1 MFDALLE
8 SAAQIIVRHAPHHGV
23 FPTLVPG
30 LTLYRIESNAFIER
44 TAGEIM
50 TTFIVRGRKT
60 TAIGGKMLEYGA
72 GESLVCGIASPSEF
86 HTLDASRDHPFLAL
100 SVSLDASILM
110 EYADALSDRH
120 HSGEFSEMPGGVF
133 VIRLDEDLRDV
144 FLRLLKILDRP
155 KLIAVCA
162 PLILRELHA
171 LLLDSSCG
179 AELRA
184 LASAGSEGYAVLKT
198 VSWIRCNYATDC
210 SVEELARKTNM
221 SNATFHRKFRQVN
234 GFSPVQ
240 FRKRVRLFEARRL
253 LVARETNVTSA
264 AFVVGYESLA
274 QFVRDYKELF
284 GLPPLRDIKQLHNAS
299 DD

>member
-1 MFDALLE
+1 MFDASLE
-8 SAAQIIVRHAPHHGV
+8 SAAQIIARHAPHHGV

-50 TTFIVRGRKT
+50 TTFIVHGRKT

-86 HTLDASRDHPFLAL
+86 HTLDASRDNPFLAL

-120 HSGEFSEMPGGVF
+120 NSGQFSAMPGGVF
-133 VIRLDEDLRDV
+133 VIRPDEDLRDV

-184 LASAGSEGYAVLKT
+184 LASAGSEGHAVLKT
-198 VSWIRCNYATDC
+198 VSWI
-210 SVEELARKTNM
+210 
-221 SNATFHRKFRQVN
+221 
-234 GFSPVQ
+234 
-240 FRKRVRLFEARRL
+240 
-253 LVARETNVTSA
+253 
-264 AFVVGYESLA
+264 
-274 QFVRDYKELF
+274 
-284 GLPPLRDIKQLHNAS
+284 
-299 DD
+299 

>member
-86 HTLDASRDHPFLAL
+86 HTLDASRDNPFLAL

-133 VIRLDEDLRDV
+133 VIRPDEDLRDV

-155 KLIAVCA
+155 KLIAEYV
-162 PLILRELHA
+162 
-171 LLLDSSCG
+171 
-179 AELRA
+179 
-184 LASAGSEGYAVLKT
+184 
-198 VSWIRCNYATDC
+198 
-210 SVEELARKTNM
+210 
-221 SNATFHRKFRQVN
+221 F
-234 GFSPVQ
+234 
-240 FRKRVRLFEARRL
+240 
-253 LVARETNVTSA
+253 
-264 AFVVGYESLA
+264 
-274 QFVRDYKELF
+274 YKE
-284 GLPPLRDIKQLHNAS
+284 
-299 DD
+299 

>member
-8 SAAQIIVRHAPHHGV
+8 SAAQVIVRHAPHHGV

-86 HTLDASRDHPFLAL
+86 HTLDAS
-100 SVSLDASILM
+100 ILM

-133 VIRLDEDLRDV
+133 VIRPDEDLRDV

-184 LASAGSEGYAVLKT
+184 LASAGSEGHAVLKT
-198 VSWIRCNYATDC
+198 VSWIRRNYATDC

-221 SNATFHRKFRQVN
+221 SNATFHRKFRQVT

-264 AFVVGYESLA
+264 AFAVGYESLA

>member
-86 HTLDASRDHPFLAL
+86 HTLDAS
-100 SVSLDASILM
+100 ILM

-133 VIRLDEDLRDV
+133 VIRPDEDLRDV

-184 LASAGSEGYAVLKT
+184 LASAGSEGHAVLKT
-198 VSWIRCNYATDC
+198 VSWIRRNYATDC

-221 SNATFHRKFRQVN
+221 SNATFHRKFRQVT

-264 AFVVGYESLA
+264 AFAVGYESLA

>member
-1 MFDALLE
+1 
-8 SAAQIIVRHAPHHGV
+8 
-23 FPTLVPG
+23 
-30 LTLYRIESNAFIER
+30 
-44 TAGEIM
+44 
-50 TTFIVRGRKT
+50 
-60 TAIGGKMLEYGA
+60 
-72 GESLVCGIASPSEF
+72 
-86 HTLDASRDHPFLAL
+86 
-100 SVSLDASILM
+100 
-110 EYADALSDRH
+110 
-120 HSGEFSEMPGGVF
+120 MPGGVF
-133 VIRLDEDLRDV
+133 VIRPDEDLRDV

-155 KLIAVCA
+155 KLIAVRA

-184 LASAGSEGYAVLKT
+184 LASAGSEGHAVLKT
-198 VSWIRCNYATDC
+198 VSWIRRNYATDC

-221 SNATFHRKFRQVN
+221 SNATFHRKFRQVT

-264 AFVVGYESLA
+264 AFAVGYESLA

>member
-8 SAAQIIVRHAPHHGV
+8 SAAQIIARHAPHHGV

-50 TTFIVRGRKT
+50 TTFIVHGRKT

-86 HTLDASRDHPFLAL
+86 HTLDASRDNPFLAL

-110 EYADALSDRH
+110 EYADALYDRH
-120 HSGEFSEMPGGVF
+120 QSGQLSEMPGGVF
-133 VIRLDEDLRDV
+133 VICPDEDLRDV

-184 LASAGSEGYAVLKT
+184 LASTGSEGHAVLKT
-198 VSWIRCNYATDC
+198 VSWSDAT
-210 SVEELARKTNM
+210 M
-221 SNATFHRKFRQVN
+221 RQIVQWKSWQGKPTCQMQRSTEN
-234 GFSPVQ
+234 FDKSPVFPRSVSQ
-240 FRKRVRLFEARRL
+240 TCQAV
-253 LVARETNVTSA
+253 
-264 AFVVGYESLA
+264 
-274 QFVRDYKELF
+274 
-284 GLPPLRDIKQLHNAS
+284 
-299 DD
+299 

>member
-8 SAAQIIVRHAPHHGV
+8 SAAQLIARHAPHHGV

-86 HTLDASRDHPFLAL
+86 HTLDAS
-100 SVSLDASILM
+100 ILM
-110 EYADALSDRH
+110 EYADVLSDRH

-133 VIRLDEDLRDV
+133 VIRPDEDLRDV

-184 LASAGSEGYAVLKT
+184 LASAGSEGHAVLKT
-198 VSWIRCNYATDC
+198 VSWIRRNYATDC

-221 SNATFHRKFRQVN
+221 SNATFHRKFRQVT

-264 AFVVGYESLA
+264 AFAVGYESLA

-299 DD
+299 ND